1 MDPMERT
8 RPVAPSV
15 GERIESRR
23 IQNALSRR
31 VVANLVGRS
40 EEWLRLVE
48 AGRLRLDSI
57 DVMIRL
63 ARVLRIEDFRELID
77 WPTRSVRPALAME
90 TDLLCELRLQ
100 VLDHPVISMGRP
112 EVSSVPARHLDL
124 RLGLHRCE
132 VIWAGR
138 IRRYSLLAQELPV
151 LLADTRHRYRES
163 MTSDDGDLLIEI
175 YRLCRELCS
184 HLGAHDLAL
193 IVADRAML
201 LASRHS
207 RSALLTTSAYQ
218 VAMALLWAGRS
229 ADARRYA
236 TAVAAKLQT
245 EDITRSVAAGHR
257 SATLQGA
264 LHLLA
269 ASAASATLDAVETER
284 SLAEADRIALKVGR
298 YRQVHGIGFGVHEV
312 ELMRM
317 EIALTRTD
325 FEAVLGLAGAIDLP
339 DNYPVEKR
347 VRYHVMAAA
356 AFASRRDD
364 MGGVF
369 ELLKAVEASDEDLRY
384 DPDAQRTV
392 QILLRRDNKLLRRDL
407 VRLAV
412 AAGINARL
420 ASG

>member
-1 MDPMERT
+1 MDPVGRARRVEL
-8 RPVAPSV
+8 SV
-15 GERIESRR
+15 GERIELRR
-23 IQNALSRR
+23 IQIDLSRR

-48 AGRLRLDSI
+48 AGRLRLDSV

-63 ARVLRIEDFRELID
+63 AGVLRIADFRELID
-77 WPTRSVRPALAME
+77 WPTRSVAPGSTTEVDMLR
-90 TDLLCELRLQ
+90 ELRLQ
-100 VLDHPVISMGRP
+100 ILDHPVIGLGRP
-112 EVSSVPARHLDL
+112 TVGVASTCRSDL

-138 IRRYSLLAQELPV
+138 IQRYSLLAQELPG
-151 LLADTRHRYRES
+151 LLTEARQLYRDS
-163 MTSDDGDLLIEI
+163 MTSACGDVLIRI

-184 HLGAHDLAL
+184 KLGAHDLAL

-207 RSALLTTSAYQ
+207 QSALLTASACQ
-218 VAMALLWAGRS
+218 VAMALVQAGRFH
-229 ADARRYA
+229 DARRYA
-236 TAVAAKLQT
+236 IAVATKLER
-245 EDITRSVAAGHR
+245 EDAGRSVAADLR
-257 SATLQGA
+257 SAILQGA

-269 ASAASATLDAVETER
+269 ASAASAMLDPLETER
-284 SLAEADRIALKVGR
+284 SLAQADRVALKVGG
-298 YRQVHGIGFGVHEV
+298 YRQVHGIGFSNHEV

-317 EIALTRTD
+317 EIALARND
-325 FEAVLGLAGAIDLP
+325 SEAVLTLAGALDLP
-339 DNYPVEKR
+339 DNYPVNKR
-347 VRYHVMAAA
+347 ARYHIMAAA

-369 ELLKAVEASDEDLRY
+369 ELLKAVEASDEDPRY

-407 VRLAV
+407 IRLA
-412 AAGINARL
+412 AAVGVNARSS
-420 ASG
+420 SG

>member
-1 MDPMERT
+1 MDRMERT
-8 RPVAPSV
+8 RPAEPSV
-15 GERIESRR
+15 GERIELRR

-77 WPTRSVRPALAME
+77 WPTRSVSPASEVEA
-90 TDLLCELRLQ
+90 DLLRELRLQ
-100 VLDHPVISMGRP
+100 VLDHPVINMGRTVGGAP
-112 EVSSVPARHLDL
+112 SSHLDL

-132 VIWAGR
+132 VVWAGHV
-138 IRRYSLLAQELPV
+138 RRYSLLAQELPG
-151 LLADTRHRYRES
+151 LLADARHRYRES
-163 MTSDDGDLLIEI
+163 MTSEYGDLLIGI

-184 HLGAHDLAL
+184 QLGAHDLAL

-207 RSALLTTSAYQ
+207 RSALLTTSACQ
-218 VAMALLWAGRS
+218 VAIALLQAGRC

-236 TAVAAKLQT
+236 MAVAAKLQE
-245 EDITRSVAAGHR
+245 EDESRRAVAGLR

-269 ASAASATLDAVETER
+269 ASAASSMLDPRGVER
-284 SLAEADRIALKVGR
+284 SLAEADRIAFKVDG
-298 YRQVHGIGFGVHEV
+298 YRQVHGIGFGLYEV

-317 EIALTRTD
+317 EIALARTD
-325 FEAVLGLAGAIDLP
+325 FEAVLRIAGAIDLP
-339 DNYPVEKR
+339 DNYPVNKR
-347 VRYHVMAAA
+347 VRYHIMAAA

-384 DPDAQRTV
+384 DTDAQRTV

-407 VRLAV
+407 IRLAG
-412 AAGINARL
+412 AAGINVRAT
-420 ASG
+420 SG